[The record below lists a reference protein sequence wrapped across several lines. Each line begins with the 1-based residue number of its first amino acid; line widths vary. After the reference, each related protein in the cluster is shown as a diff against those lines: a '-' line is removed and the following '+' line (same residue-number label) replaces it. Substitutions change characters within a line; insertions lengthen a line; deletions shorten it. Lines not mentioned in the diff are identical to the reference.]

1 MKSPA
6 CAGLFFVLRG
16 LPGSGCSAF
25 RPGMLWHLAPRTS
38 HLAHGSPSAS
48 RARLAP
54 SLCTLGRLA
63 GRPWCPPSLL
73 RQVLRV
79 RQGKAAARPV
89 YLFGLRPLH
98 LCGTRLEGG
107 HQGLSRRYGQLEGE
121 PLAWCRRR
129 RQPSPEPQGDAEA
142 TAGTRRRVP
151 GCRPPSSRLRVRWC
165 SCVPAFVRADD
176 VYRALARP
184 TRTSGSGRVFGAHPR
199 GEFRTSGAAV
209 GQIGTWA
216 ASAAFLIERGGPV

>member
-48 RARLAP
+48 RGSAAP
-54 SLCTLGRLA
+54 SLSTLGRLA
-63 GRPWCPPSLL
+63 GRPWRPPSLL
-73 RQVLRV
+73 RQSSAFRS
-79 RQGKAAARPV
+79 GKAAARPM

-107 HQGLSRRYGQLEGE
+107 HQGLSRQCGSVDGE
-121 PLAWCRRR
+121 PWRGGGRRR
-129 RQPSPEPQGDAEA
+129 SCAAAFASEAAHHSGSCGESLIDLRQAPRICVMSAWVPSMHVAM
-142 TAGTRRRVP
+142 GTLP
-151 GCRPPSSRLRVRWC
+151 GILAPI
-165 SCVPAFVRADD
+165 D
-176 VYRALARP
+176 VLAR
-184 TRTSGSGRVFGAHPR
+184 V
-199 GEFRTSGAAV
+199 
-209 GQIGTWA
+209 
-216 ASAAFLIERGGPV
+216 SACPS